1 MVNAMVKEN
10 NKIETVIPEDRK
22 ALGVKLFEYRMKRG
36 WNQTRMAKELGIHQ
50 AVLSAYERGKRYP
63 VEPNMSKIKAL
74 FEQIEEP
81 EMAAEE
87 KVDPKPAK
95 AEPSVD
101 DLIKLL
107 YDTGRTLS
115 KRGVRVEIKVHVK
128 AETV

>member
-74 FEQIEEP
+74 FERIEEP

-87 KVDPKPAK
+87 KVDPEPAT
-95 AEPSVD
+95 EPSVD

>member
-10 NKIETVIPEDRK
+10 NKIETVIPADRK

-36 WNQTRMAKELGIHQ
+36 WNQGRMAQELGIGQ
-50 AVLSAYERGKRYP
+50 GVLSTYERGKRYP
-63 VEPNMSKIKAL
+63 AEENLNKIKAL

-81 EMAAEE
+81 ETAVAE
-87 KVDPKPAK
+87 VDPEPAT
-95 AEPSVD
+95 EPSID

-115 KRGVRVEIKVHVK
+115 KRGVNVDIKVRVK

>member
-36 WNQTRMAKELGIHQ
+36 WNQGRMAQELGIGQ
-50 AVLSAYERGKRYP
+50 GVLSTYEHGKKYP
-63 VEPNMSKIKAL
+63 AEANLNKIKAL
-74 FEQIEEP
+74 FERIEEP

-87 KVDPKPAK
+87 KVDPEPAT
-95 AEPSVD
+95 EPSVD